1 MCTFAWATRVPSSA
15 ASTPSG
21 QSPFEAMIQRLRRAY
36 GRPKPLPSNDPLQL
50 IYWENA
56 AYLLSDERRQ
66 KVFDLLRER
75 WGLEPRQILAAKYS
89 ELLEIAKLGG
99 MRPEV
104 RVERWLT
111 IARIALSEFQGD
123 LHKAVKL
130 PLKQARKALQRFP
143 VIGEPGAEKIL
154 LFSNS
159 HAVLGLDSNGLRVLV
174 RVGYGRQQKNY
185 SATYRSVQEAITP
198 QLGDKPAP
206 LIQAHQLLRQH
217 GMERCKTSAP
227 ICRGCALTD
236 VCGYYQ
242 TQSPARKA

>member
-1 MCTFAWATRVPSSA
+1 
-15 ASTPSG
+15 
-21 QSPFEAMIQRLRRAY
+21 MIQRLRAAY
-36 GRPKPLPSNDPLQL
+36 GQPKPLPSSDPLEL

-56 AYLLSDERRQ
+56 AYLLSDQRRQ

-75 WGLEPRQILAAKYS
+75 CGLEPRKILAAKYS

-123 LHKAVKL
+123 LRKAAKL
-130 PLKQARKALQRFP
+130 PLKQAKKALQRFP

-159 HAVLGLDSNGLRVLV
+159 HVVLGLESNGLRVLV
-174 RVGYGRQQKNY
+174 RVGFGREQKNY
-185 SATYRSVQEAITP
+185 SATYRSVQQAIAP
-198 QLGDKPAP
+198 QLGAKHAP

-217 GMERCKTSAP
+217 GMERCKTTAP
-227 ICRGCALTD
+227 ICRGCPLSD
-236 VCGYYQ
+236 VCRHSL
-242 TQSPARKA
+242 TST